1 MAALTV
7 NKSEIVGRTAL
18 LVAGMAVISG
28 LLAVVLGIRFVGRPL
43 EQLIAKGR
51 RMAGGDLAGPVH
63 VHTHDE
69 LQELAEDLN
78 AMCAK
83 VSESQQKLREETAAR
98 IAALE
103 QLRHADRL
111 KTVGRLASGIAHELG
126 TPLNVVAGR
135 AGLIAS
141 GKLDAAEIS
150 QSAAAIR
157 AEADKMTSIIR
168 QLLDFARSGTPRKQ
182 PADLGSVV
190 RQTIDLLG
198 AIAEKQKVRLQFQP
212 QTEATVAEIDAGQ
225 IQQVLTNLTMNAI
238 QAMPQGGGVEFHID
252 RRTCRHPD
260 NGGGAPARQ
269 GRASFF
275 AIEVQ
280 DHGIGISEENLSQLF
295 EPFFTTKEVG
305 AGHRPGTLHCLRHR
319 AGARRLDRSG
329 QPGRRGEP
337 LHRLSSGKGPAMK
350 PRIMIVDDERG
361 MRELL
366 ETDLRLR
373 DFAPRGF
380 ASAAEAYE
388 VFCREDF
395 DVVLTDLR
403 MPGMDGLEFCRRL
416 VSSRPDMPVIV
427 MTAFGNLES
436 AIAAIRAGAYDFVT
450 KPIAMELLELILR
463 RAVER
468 RQLQQQIHSLRETLL
483 QAGRFDELLGQ
494 SPAMLKLYDQLAQIA
509 DSDAAVLITGESGT
523 GKELVAKALH
533 RRSRR
538 GEKPFVAVNCAALP
552 DTLLESELFG
562 HVKGA
567 FTDARTDRRG
577 LFLQAEGGTLFLD
590 EIGEMPLAMQA
601 KLLRALEE
609 GTVRPVGSE
618 KEIACDARVLAATNR
633 DLETAVEEGRF
644 RKDLYF
650 RINVI
655 QIDLPP
661 LRARGADA
669 LLLAQYFIETF
680 AAQAKKQVQGLSEGM
695 GEKLLAYAWPGN
707 VRELR
712 NVIERAVALTRFDRL
727 TLDDLPE
734 KVRDYRSSQ
743 VVIAG
748 SDPAELVSLEEVER
762 RYILH
767 VLNSVQGNRTLAARS
782 LGLDRKTL
790 YRKLRQY
797 GVMSEEG

>member
-1 MAALTV
+1 
-7 NKSEIVGRTAL
+7 
-18 LVAGMAVISG
+18 
-28 LLAVVLGIRFVGRPL
+28 
-43 EQLIAKGR
+43 
-51 RMAGGDLAGPVH
+51 
-63 VHTHDE
+63 
-69 LQELAEDLN
+69 
-78 AMCAK
+78 
-83 VSESQQKLREETAAR
+83 
-98 IAALE
+98 
-103 QLRHADRL
+103 
-111 KTVGRLASGIAHELG
+111 
-126 TPLNVVAGR
+126 
-135 AGLIAS
+135 
-141 GKLDAAEIS
+141 
-150 QSAAAIR
+150 
-157 AEADKMTSIIR
+157 
-168 QLLDFARSGTPRKQ
+168 
-182 PADLGSVV
+182 
-190 RQTIDLLG
+190 
-198 AIAEKQKVRLQFQP
+198 
-212 QTEATVAEIDAGQ
+212 
-225 IQQVLTNLTMNAI
+225 
-238 QAMPQGGGVEFHID
+238 
-252 RRTCRHPD
+252 
-260 NGGGAPARQ
+260 
-269 GRASFF
+269 
-275 AIEVQ
+275 
-280 DHGIGISEENLSQLF
+280 
-295 EPFFTTKEVG
+295 
-305 AGHRPGTLHCLRHR
+305 
-319 AGARRLDRSG
+319 
-329 QPGRRGEP
+329 
-337 LHRLSSGKGPAMK
+337 MK
-350 PRIMIVDDERG
+350 PRILIVDDERG

-366 ETDLRLR
+366 ETDLKLR
-373 DFAPRGF
+373 SFETRGF
-380 ASAAEAYE
+380 ASATEAYE
-388 VFCREDF
+388 VFGREDF

-416 VSSRPDMPVIV
+416 VAARPDMPVIV

-450 KPIAMELLELILR
+450 KPIEMEILEVIVR

-468 RQLQQQIHSLRETLL
+468 RQLKQQIHSLRETLL

-494 SPAMLKLYDQLAQIA
+494 SSSMLKLYDQLAQIA
-509 DSDAAVLITGESGT
+509 DSDAPVLIMGESGT

-609 GTVRPVGSE
+609 SRVRPVGSE
-618 KEIACDARVLAATNR
+618 KEIAFDARVLAATNR

-644 RKDLYF
+644 RNDLYF
-650 RINVI
+650 RIDVI

-669 LLLAQYFIETF
+669 LLLAQHFIEVC
-680 AAQAKKQVQGLSEGM
+680 AARAKKEVQGLSEGV
-695 GEKLLAYAWPGN
+695 GEKLLGYAWPGN

-734 KVRDYRSSQ
+734 KVRNYHSSPL
-743 VVIAG
+743 VIDG

-762 RYILH
+762 KYILH

-797 GVMSEEG
+797 GVLREEED